1 MSDPT
6 VGKSGRRT
14 VRLASSVFA
23 PLLLG
28 AVSLDPGG
36 APAIGA
42 VVTEVQSEGGDGQA
56 DMVMPLNDRP
66 TINTERVVLRWLDKS
81 TARVDQIDVP
91 VGQSVSLGGINVLV
105 RACRRT
111 APDQAPE
118 DAAFLEISETRPGEA
133 PQRIFQGWMF
143 ASSPSLSALEHPVY
157 DVWVLDCADRFA
169 SEADSADSDAEN
181 SSESQ

>member
-1 MSDPT
+1 MPDPT
-6 VGKSGRRT
+6 VCRSGRRT

-28 AVSLDPGG
+28 AVSLEPGG

-42 VVTEVQSEGGDGQA
+42 VLTEVQSGTEGQA
-56 DMVMPLNDRP
+56 DMVMPMNDRP

-91 VGQSVSLGGINVLV
+91 VGQSVSLGGIDVLV

-118 DAAFLEISETRPGEA
+118 DAAFLEISESRPGEA
-133 PQRIFQGWMF
+133 PQKIFQGWMF

-157 DVWVLDCADRFA
+157 DVWVLDCADRFD
-169 SEADSADSDAEN
+169 SEADSADSEAEN
-181 SSESQ
+181 SSASQ